1 LIDTFRDDVHARMT
15 AAGPPGEDDMTTD
28 ELLKALESD
37 RGQKLLKSAAAAA
50 VRDELGT
57 VLRGDKDTP
66 DGGTHPH
73 NLRNINLTVMEIKDR
88 LPG

>member
-1 LIDTFRDDVHARMT
+1 
-15 AAGPPGEDDMTTD
+15 MTTD

-37 RGQKLLKSAAAAA
+37 RGKKILKGVVTEA
-50 VRDELGT
+50 VREQLAT
-57 VLRGDKDTP
+57 VIRGDPNTQ

-73 NLRNINLTVMEIKDR
+73 NLRNITIAVKEIKDK